1 MVVKGILGLRLVGL
15 LRQGLGTSKEERVIG
30 ALWGEGRVQRLKM
43 IKRCLLIIGDWVV
56 GLRVSMDKHMWSDEE
71 TEAFVGFMEEFV
83 LEGIF
88 GRDRATGA
96 AAVSGCDAHEQ
107 VNEKQ
112 EDQSL
117 RMDEFDLSANPMTNG
132 SPPPQGAASSSEA
145 AATSGKISSKK
156 KKQMSILE
164 RMAEHVQVSTE
175 AQGKHVHILADAISG
190 FNDKFKMI
198 GLGLTISETRLV
210 AGCIF
215 TAAAFY
221 LKVVGHMDLLEGDPY
236 LKQRL
241 RLRDSYITTLN
252 MDFLSVFRVWDD
264 FPRFQL

>member
-1 MVVKGILGLRLVGL
+1 
-15 LRQGLGTSKEERVIG
+15 
-30 ALWGEGRVQRLKM
+30 
-43 IKRCLLIIGDWVV
+43 
-56 GLRVSMDKHMWSDEE
+56 
-71 TEAFVGFMEEFV
+71 

-190 FNDKFKMI
+190 FNDKFKMHE
-198 GLGLTISETRLV
+198 LPPSLLTRTSSLYRRSH
-210 AGCIF
+210 
-215 TAAAFY
+215 
-221 LKVVGHMDLLEGDPY
+221 HMSSLYHLSTSVF
-236 LKQRL
+236 L
-241 RLRDSYITTLN
+241 RLSPSILAVHN
-252 MDFLSVFRVWDD
+252 RVIVSPDLK
-264 FPRFQL
+264 PT